1 MQKFI
6 VTEEMKRII
15 EKQGYMVIQFKK
27 WCYEIEPFLDRVM
40 NGIIQVWQ
48 KLVYF
53 FQYMAMKVK
62 ESMVH
67 VLEKYGVYLEEESL
81 SDVVCVKNAPKYPF
95 VRSLGRKYQ
104 SNYINKQIH
113 HRCRDCC

>member
-1 MQKFI
+1 MA
-6 VTEEMKRII
+6 
-15 EKQGYMVIQFKK
+15 
-27 WCYEIEPFLDRVM
+27 EIGV
-40 NGIIQVWQ
+40 
-48 KLVYF
+48 F

-62 ESMVH
+62 ESMVP

-81 SDVVCVKNAPKYPF
+81 SDVVCVKNASKYPF